1 MLRPSCQSMS
11 YALRSPTM
19 ARVSLVE
26 RRRTQTR
33 LEIAKV
39 ALDLFRESGYDS
51 VTAEKIAEESGVSLR
66 TFYRYFSGKD
76 EVLSPIMADGT
87 EEFAGLIAERPAD
100 EDLSTAVE
108 RAYEQMRLRVGTDGV
123 RGLMAVLA
131 AVPILRAQ
139 WMADLRTIED
149 ALVPVIGQRATG
161 PLEDVQTRLT
171 AAAIVTALRVTLEL
185 STQPGY
191 AEPLGET
198 LGSALRYLRNGASL

>member
-1 MLRPSCQSMS
+1 MP
-11 YALRSPTM
+11 
-19 ARVSLVE
+19 RVSLVE

-33 LEIAKV
+33 HEIAKV
-39 ALDLFRESGYDS
+39 ALELFRESAYDN

-76 EVLSPIMADGT
+76 EVLSPIMTAGT
-87 EEFAGLIAERPAD
+87 DEFAGLIAERPAD
-100 EDLSTAVE
+100 EDLCTAVE
-108 RAYEQMRLRVGTDGV
+108 RAYEQMRLRVGTAGV
-123 RGLMAVLA
+123 RGLMELVT
-131 AVPILRAQ
+131 AVPSLRAH

-149 ALVPVIGQRATG
+149 ALVPVIRERAAR
-161 PLEDVQTRLT
+161 PLEDAQAPLT

-198 LGSALRYLRNGASL
+198 LGRALRYLRDGANL

>member
-1 MLRPSCQSMS
+1 
-11 YALRSPTM
+11 M

-33 LEIAKV
+33 HEIAKV
-39 ALDLFRESGYDS
+39 ALGLFRESGYDR

-76 EVLSPIMADGT
+76 EVLSPIMAGGT
-87 EEFAGLIAERPAD
+87 EEFAGLIGERPAD

-108 RAYEQMRLRVGTDGV
+108 RAYEQMRSRVGTAEV
-123 RGLMAVLA
+123 RGLMELLT
-131 AVPILRAQ
+131 AVPTLRAH

-149 ALVPVIGQRATG
+149 ALVPVISQRAG
-161 PLEDVQTRLT
+161 CPLEAAQARLT

-198 LGSALRYLRNGASL
+198 LGNALRYLRDGASL